1 MKLAHSSCISFL
13 SVVAISLSGCA
24 EMNSIHRQSGFPAAG
39 VGKVITVDA
48 KQRHMVLAP
57 EFDAVGNPKTGW
69 RICAEAAPD
78 VFSALASSG
87 SLSISAS
94 ANPSGEGAFSIAETA
109 AVIQRTQTIN
119 LLRESFYRT
128 CERYASG
135 AITKTQ
141 FVIQA
146 ARDQRSMVSVLAIE
160 QLTGAVRPPSTIISG
175 PSTTASVLSGAQAA
189 SLIKD
194 YVERRDAE
202 LAKRDVAK
210 QNLETAQGSG
220 GVCPAGDSQDLAKC
234 TALQATLTGAEEDL
248 KKAQG
253 GLDDVVKLAKDLSS
267 SALASTAGGTN
278 STGGITQAEIGSAN
292 LAAVSQAIVA
302 ISNAATINEPL
313 MFCIAF
319 LSDPAETTLG
329 RIDPNSQKQVINSCL
344 EMIKQQQALDNVAS
358 IQMASFRPS
367 AKESKLAAYLSPGL
381 TSAVR
386 KKRLAMAQQAAV
398 SAGLDGSSAG
408 IIRLLAEGP
417 EDARQKVI
425 DQLKIL
431 EKDPLALKSLD

>member
-1 MKLAHSSCISFL
+1 MKLSGGNYTAFL
-13 SVVAISLSGCA
+13 SCVAIMLSGCA
-24 EMNSIHRQSGFPAAG
+24 ELNSIHRQSGFPAASA
-39 VGKVITVDA
+39 GKIITVDA
-48 KQRHMVLAP
+48 KQRHLILAP
-57 EFDAVGNPKTGW
+57 EFDAVGNPTMGW

-87 SLSISAS
+87 SLSISAT
-94 ANPSGEGAFSIAETA
+94 ADPSGQGAFSIAETA

-175 PSTTASVLSGAQAA
+175 PGTTTSVLSGAEAA

-194 YVERRDAE
+194 YIKRRDAE
-202 LAKRDVAK
+202 LAKRDAAK
-210 QNLETAQGSG
+210 QALEVAQGSG
-220 GVCPAGDSQDLAKC
+220 GVCPAGDNQDIAKC
-234 TALQATLTGAEEDL
+234 AALQATLAGAEEEL

-253 GLDDVVKLAKDLSS
+253 GLDDVVKLAKDISS
-267 SALASTAGGTN
+267 SALASTTGGTN
-278 STGGITQAEIGSAN
+278 STGGITQADISAAN

-329 RIDPNSQKQVINSCL
+329 RIDADSQKLVINSCL
-344 EMIKQQQALDNVAS
+344 EMIKQQQALDNVATM
-358 IQMASFRPS
+358 QMVSFRS
-367 AKESKLAAYLSPGL
+367 GVKESKIAAYLSPGL
-381 TSAVR
+381 APTIR
-386 KKRLAMAQQAAV
+386 KKRMALVQQAALNASLDA
-398 SAGLDGSSAG
+398 SAAG
-408 IIRLLAEGP
+408 IIKLLADGP
-417 EDARQKVI
+417 EDDRQKVI

-431 EKDPLALKSLD
+431 EKDPVALKLLD